1 MTVSRLIP
9 MRQKMTIFKEE
20 NSVWKGT
27 KFFMGDDV
35 IEIDNFQIRKQR
47 LEGYTIFYE
56 DDFTYGHINF
66 TKSILC

>member
-47 LEGYTIFYE
+47 LEG
-56 DDFTYGHINF
+56 
-66 TKSILC
+66 TKIL